1 MPSHLKSFSKEAPP
15 TCHCASGAS
24 SWLHSKAKRP
34 PRRLLFWEGVR
45 DSIRYLLSKLVAAA
59 GAERSAGFHGG
70 TAVGAEAACIASGLG
85 KAGQVLT
92 CRRVLEVLKYGLD
105 GIAEVGFCCNV
116 GVVDEFLGL
125 FGKAF
130 SDSAVQHVVEGGTI
144 FVHHVCL
151 LLGGLYSLLCRFSAC
166 ARAAVGLEVRT
177 LEDANVRCPNLGLH
191 SVCENLKRGNL
202 RLFEETAIDYLDL
215 ANTDLIAVGRI
226 IREAFESIVDNGD
239 AVLD

>member
-1 MPSHLKSFSKEAPP
+1 M
-15 TCHCASGAS
+15 
-24 SWLHSKAKRP
+24 
-34 PRRLLFWEGVR
+34 LFWEGVR

-116 GVVDEFLGL
+116 GVVDELLGL
-125 FGKAF
+125 FGKAGR
-130 SDSAVQHVVEGGTI
+130 DSTVEKLVKGRLIIGNGLS
-144 FVHHVCL
+144 L
-151 LLGGLYSLLCRFSAC
+151 LLGGPYSLLCRFGTR

-226 IREAFESIVDNGD
+226 SRETVESIVGNGD